1 MGTDP
6 VEGVWKKEEIDMKIE
21 VWSDFVCPFCYIG
34 KRRLEKALELFDYR
48 DEIEIVYRSFELD
61 PGAPKDTESSI
72 HELLAVKYG
81 LSLQQAQESNRNV
94 AQQAQTEGLTYN
106 FDTIVPTNTFEAHRL
121 AHYAGQQGKAKE
133 MNERLFRAYFTDS
146 LHIGEHE
153 TLVRLAEEV
162 GLNGS
167 AVRDVLEQN
176 TYADEVREDENEARR
191 LGIRGVPFF
200 VLRGKYAVSGAQPLE
215 IFQGALLRAWED
227 RE

>member
-1 MGTDP
+1 
-6 VEGVWKKEEIDMKIE
+6 VKIE
-21 VWSDFVCPFCYIG
+21 VWSDFGCPFCYIG
-34 KRRLEKALELFDYR
+34 KRRLERALESFSHR
-48 DEIEIVYRSFELD
+48 DEIELVYRSFELD

-81 LSLQQAQESNRNV
+81 LSLEQAKESNRNV

-106 FDTIVPTNTFEAHRL
+106 FDTTIPTNTFDAHRL
-121 AHYAGQQGKAKE
+121 AHYAGEQGKAKE
-133 MNERLFRAYFTDS
+133 MTERLFRAYFTDS
-146 LHIGEHE
+146 LHIGDRD

-162 GLNGS
+162 GLDGA
-167 AVRDVLEQN
+167 AVREVLEQN
-176 TYADEVREDENEARR
+176 TYADAVREDENEARR

-227 RE
+227 LS

>member
-133 MNERLFRAYFTDS
+133 MNERLFQAYFTDS

-176 TYADEVREDENEARR
+176 AYADEVREDENEARR

>member
-1 MGTDP
+1 
-6 VEGVWKKEEIDMKIE
+6 MKIE
-21 VWSDFVCPFCYIG
+21 VWSDFGCPFCYIG
-34 KRRLEKALELFDYR
+34 KRRLERALESFSHR
-48 DEIEIVYRSFELD
+48 DEIELVYRSFELD

-81 LSLQQAQESNRNV
+81 LSLEQAKESNRNV

-106 FDTIVPTNTFEAHRL
+106 FDTTIPTNTFDAHRL
-121 AHYAGQQGKAKE
+121 AHYAGEQGKAKE
-133 MNERLFRAYFTDS
+133 MTERLFRAYFTDS
-146 LHIGEHE
+146 LHIGDRD

-162 GLNGS
+162 GLDGA
-167 AVRDVLEQN
+167 AVREVLEQN
-176 TYADEVREDENEARR
+176 TYADAVREDENEARR

-227 RE
+227 LS

>member
-1 MGTDP
+1 
-6 VEGVWKKEEIDMKIE
+6 MKIE
-21 VWSDFVCPFCYIG
+21 VWSDFGCPFCYIG
-34 KRRLEKALELFDYR
+34 KRRLERALESFSHR
-48 DEIEIVYRSFELD
+48 DEIELVYRSFELD

-81 LSLQQAQESNRNV
+81 LSLEQAQESNRNV

-106 FDTIVPTNTFEAHRL
+106 FDTIIPTNTFDAHRL
-121 AHYAGQQGKAKE
+121 AHYAGEQGKAKE
-133 MNERLFRAYFTDS
+133 MTERLFRAYFTDS
-146 LHIGEHE
+146 LHIGDRD

-162 GLNGS
+162 GLDGA
-167 AVRDVLEQN
+167 AVREVLEQN
-176 TYADEVREDENEARR
+176 TFADAVREDENEARR

-227 RE
+227 LS

>member
-1 MGTDP
+1 
-6 VEGVWKKEEIDMKIE
+6 MKIE
-21 VWSDFVCPFCYIG
+21 VWSDFGCPFCYIG
-34 KRRLEKALELFDYR
+34 KRRLERALESFSHR
-48 DEIEIVYRSFELD
+48 DEIELVYRSFELD

-81 LSLQQAQESNRNV
+81 LSLEQAQESNCNV

-106 FDTIVPTNTFEAHRL
+106 FDTIIPTNTFDAHRL
-121 AHYAGQQGKAKE
+121 AHYAGEQGKAKE
-133 MNERLFRAYFTDS
+133 MTERLFRAYFTDS
-146 LHIGEHE
+146 LHIGDWD

-162 GLNGS
+162 GLEGT
-167 AVRDVLEQN
+167 AVREVLEQD
-176 TYADEVREDENEARR
+176 TYADVVREDENEARR

-227 RE
+227 RS

>member
-1 MGTDP
+1 
-6 VEGVWKKEEIDMKIE
+6 MKIE
-21 VWSDFVCPFCYIG
+21 VWSDFGCPFCYIG
-34 KRRLEKALELFDYR
+34 KRRLERALESFSHR
-48 DEIEIVYRSFELD
+48 DEIELVYRSFELD

-81 LSLQQAQESNRNV
+81 LSLEQAQESNRNV

-106 FDTIVPTNTFEAHRL
+106 FDTIIPTNTFDAHRL
-121 AHYAGQQGKAKE
+121 AHYAGEQGKAKE
-133 MNERLFRAYFTDS
+133 MTERLFRAYFTDS
-146 LHIGEHE
+146 LHIGDRD

-162 GLNGS
+162 GLDGA
-167 AVRDVLEQN
+167 AVREVLEQN
-176 TYADEVREDENEARR
+176 TYADAVREDENEARR

-227 RE
+227 LS

>member
-1 MGTDP
+1 
-6 VEGVWKKEEIDMKIE
+6 MKIE
-21 VWSDFVCPFCYIG
+21 VWSDFGCPFCYIG
-34 KRRLEKALELFDYR
+34 KRRLERALESFSHR
-48 DEIEIVYRSFELD
+48 DEIELVYRSFELD

-81 LSLQQAQESNRNV
+81 LSLEQAKESNRNV

-106 FDTIVPTNTFEAHRL
+106 FDTIIPTNTFDAHRL
-121 AHYAGQQGKAKE
+121 AHYAGEQGKAKE
-133 MNERLFRAYFTDS
+133 MTERLFRAYFTDS
-146 LHIGEHE
+146 LHIGDRE

-162 GLNGS
+162 GLEGT
-167 AVRDVLEQN
+167 AVREVLEQN
-176 TYADEVREDENEARR
+176 TYADAVREDENEARR

-227 RE
+227 RS

>member
-1 MGTDP
+1 
-6 VEGVWKKEEIDMKIE
+6 MKIE
-21 VWSDFVCPFCYIG
+21 VWSDFGCPFCYIG
-34 KRRLEKALELFDYR
+34 KRRLERALESFSHR
-48 DEIEIVYRSFELD
+48 DEIELVYRSFELD

-81 LSLQQAQESNRNV
+81 LSLEQAQESNRNV

-106 FDTIVPTNTFEAHRL
+106 FDTIIPTNTFDAHRL
-121 AHYAGQQGKAKE
+121 AHYAGEQGRAKE
-133 MNERLFRAYFTDS
+133 MTERLFRAYFTDS
-146 LHIGEHE
+146 LHIGDWD

-162 GLNGS
+162 GLEGT
-167 AVRDVLEQN
+167 AVREVLEQD
-176 TYADEVREDENEARR
+176 TYADVVREDENEARR

-227 RE
+227 RS

>member
-1 MGTDP
+1 
-6 VEGVWKKEEIDMKIE
+6 VKIE

-94 AQQAQTEGLTYN
+94 AQQARAEGLTYN
-106 FDTIVPTNTFEAHRL
+106 FDTIVPTNTFDAHRL

-146 LHIGEHE
+146 LHIGERE

-162 GLNGS
+162 GLEGS
-167 AVRDVLEQN
+167 AVRDLLEQN
-176 TYADEVREDENEARR
+176 ALADEVREDENEARR

>member
-1 MGTDP
+1 
-6 VEGVWKKEEIDMKIE
+6 VKIE
-21 VWSDFVCPFCYIG
+21 VWSDFGCPFCYIG
-34 KRRLEKALELFDYR
+34 KRRLERALESFSHR
-48 DEIEIVYRSFELD
+48 DEIELVYRSFELD

-81 LSLQQAQESNRNV
+81 LSLEQAKESNRNV

-106 FDTIVPTNTFEAHRL
+106 FDTIIPTNTFDAHRL
-121 AHYAGQQGKAKE
+121 AHYAGEQGKAKE
-133 MNERLFRAYFTDS
+133 MTERLFQAYFTDS
-146 LHIGEHE
+146 LHIGDRD

-162 GLNGS
+162 GLDGA
-167 AVRDVLEQN
+167 AVREVLEQN
-176 TYADEVREDENEARR
+176 TYADAVREDENEARR

-227 RE
+227 LS

>member
-1 MGTDP
+1 
-6 VEGVWKKEEIDMKIE
+6 MKIE
-21 VWSDFVCPFCYIG
+21 VWSDFGCPFCYIG
-34 KRRLEKALELFDYR
+34 KRRLERALESFSHR
-48 DEIEIVYRSFELD
+48 DEIELVYRSFELD

-81 LSLQQAQESNRNV
+81 LSLEQAKESNRNV

-106 FDTIVPTNTFEAHRL
+106 FDTIIPTNTFDAHRL
-121 AHYAGQQGKAKE
+121 AHYAGEQGKAKE
-133 MNERLFRAYFTDS
+133 MTERLFRAYFTDS
-146 LHIGEHE
+146 LHIGDRD

-162 GLNGS
+162 GLDGA
-167 AVRDVLEQN
+167 AVREVLEQN
-176 TYADEVREDENEARR
+176 TYADAVREDENEARR

-227 RE
+227 LS

>member
-1 MGTDP
+1 
-6 VEGVWKKEEIDMKIE
+6 MKIE
-21 VWSDFVCPFCYIG
+21 VWSDFGCPFCYIG
-34 KRRLEKALELFDYR
+34 KRRLERALELFGHR

-81 LSLQQAQESNRNV
+81 LSLEQAQESNRNV

-106 FDTIVPTNTFEAHRL
+106 FDTIIPTNTFDAHRL
-121 AHYAGQQGKAKE
+121 AHYAGEQGKAKE
-133 MNERLFRAYFTDS
+133 MTERLFRAYFTDS
-146 LHIGEHE
+146 LHIGDRE

-162 GLNGS
+162 GLEGT
-167 AVRDVLEQN
+167 AVREVLEQN
-176 TYADEVREDENEARR
+176 TYADAVREDENEARR

-227 RE
+227 RS

>member
-1 MGTDP
+1 
-6 VEGVWKKEEIDMKIE
+6 VKIE
-21 VWSDFVCPFCYIG
+21 VWSDFGCPFCYIG
-34 KRRLEKALELFDYR
+34 KRRLERALESFSHR
-48 DEIEIVYRSFELD
+48 DEIELVYRSFELD

-81 LSLQQAQESNRNV
+81 LSLEQAKESNRNV

-106 FDTIVPTNTFEAHRL
+106 FDTIIPTNTFDAHRL
-121 AHYAGQQGKAKE
+121 AHYAGEQGKAKE
-133 MNERLFRAYFTDS
+133 MTERLFRAYFTDS
-146 LHIGEHE
+146 LHIGDRD

-162 GLNGS
+162 GLDGA
-167 AVRDVLEQN
+167 AVREVLEQN
-176 TYADEVREDENEARR
+176 TYADAVREDENEARR

-227 RE
+227 LS

>member
-1 MGTDP
+1 
-6 VEGVWKKEEIDMKIE
+6 MKIE
-21 VWSDFVCPFCYIG
+21 VWSDFGCPFCYIG
-34 KRRLEKALELFDYR
+34 KRRLERALELFGHR
-48 DEIEIVYRSFELD
+48 DEIELVYRSFELD

-81 LSLQQAQESNRNV
+81 LSLEQAQESNRNV

-106 FDTIVPTNTFEAHRL
+106 FDTIIPTNTFDAHRL
-121 AHYAGQQGKAKE
+121 AHYAGEQGKAKE
-133 MNERLFRAYFTDS
+133 MTERLFRAYFTDS
-146 LHIGEHE
+146 LHIGDRE

-162 GLNGS
+162 GLEGT
-167 AVRDVLEQN
+167 AVREVLEQN
-176 TYADEVREDENEARR
+176 TYADAVREDENEARR

-227 RE
+227 RS

>member
-1 MGTDP
+1 
-6 VEGVWKKEEIDMKIE
+6 MKIE
-21 VWSDFVCPFCYIG
+21 VWSDFGCPFCYIG
-34 KRRLEKALELFDYR
+34 KRRLEKALELFDSR
-48 DEIEIVYRSFELD
+48 DEIEIIYRSFELD

-94 AQQAQTEGLTYN
+94 AQQAQGEGLTYH
-106 FDTIVPTNTFEAHRL
+106 FDTIVPTNTFDAHRL
-121 AHYAGQQGKAKE
+121 AHYAGEQGKAKE
-133 MNERLFRAYFTDS
+133 MTERLFRAYFTDS
-146 LHIGEHE
+146 LHIGELD

-162 GLNGS
+162 GLDGP
-167 AVRDVLEQN
+167 AVREILEQN
-176 TYADEVREDENEARR
+176 AYADAVREDENEARR

-227 RE
+227 RD

>member
-1 MGTDP
+1 
-6 VEGVWKKEEIDMKIE
+6 MKIE
-21 VWSDFVCPFCYIG
+21 VWSDFGCPFCYIG
-34 KRRLEKALELFDYR
+34 KRRLERALESFSHR
-48 DEIEIVYRSFELD
+48 DEIELVYRSFELD

-81 LSLQQAQESNRNV
+81 LSLEQAKESNRNV

-106 FDTIVPTNTFEAHRL
+106 FDTIIPTNTFDAHRL
-121 AHYAGQQGKAKE
+121 AHYAGEQGKAKE
-133 MNERLFRAYFTDS
+133 MTERLFQAYFTDS
-146 LHIGEHE
+146 LHIGDRD

-162 GLNGS
+162 GLDGA
-167 AVRDVLEQN
+167 AVREVLEQN
-176 TYADEVREDENEARR
+176 TYADAVREDENEARR

-227 RE
+227 LS

>member
-1 MGTDP
+1 
-6 VEGVWKKEEIDMKIE
+6 MKIE
-21 VWSDFVCPFCYIG
+21 VWSDFGCPFCYIG
-34 KRRLEKALELFDYR
+34 KRRLERALELFGHR
-48 DEIEIVYRSFELD
+48 DEIELVYRSFELD

-81 LSLQQAQESNRNV
+81 LSLEQAQESNRNV

-106 FDTIVPTNTFEAHRL
+106 FDTIIPTNTFDAHRL
-121 AHYAGQQGKAKE
+121 AHYAGEQGKAKE
-133 MNERLFRAYFTDS
+133 MTERLFRAYFTDS
-146 LHIGEHE
+146 LHIGDRE

-162 GLNGS
+162 GLEGT
-167 AVRDVLEQN
+167 AVREMLEQN
-176 TYADEVREDENEARR
+176 TYADAVREDENEARR

-227 RE
+227 RS

>member
-1 MGTDP
+1 
-6 VEGVWKKEEIDMKIE
+6 MKIE
-21 VWSDFVCPFCYIG
+21 VWSDFGCPFCYIG
-34 KRRLEKALELFDYR
+34 KRRLERALESFSHR
-48 DEIEIVYRSFELD
+48 DEIELVYRSFELD

-81 LSLQQAQESNRNV
+81 LSLEQAKESNRNV

-106 FDTIVPTNTFEAHRL
+106 FDTIIPTNTFDAHRL
-121 AHYAGQQGKAKE
+121 AHYAGEQGKAKE
-133 MNERLFRAYFTDS
+133 MTERLFRAYFTDS
-146 LHIGEHE
+146 LHIGDRD

-162 GLNGS
+162 GLDG
-167 AVRDVLEQN
+167 ATAREVLEQN
-176 TYADEVREDENEARR
+176 TYADAVREDENEARR

-227 RE
+227 LS

>member
-1 MGTDP
+1 
-6 VEGVWKKEEIDMKIE
+6 MKIE

-61 PGAPKDTESSI
+61 PVAPKDTESSI

-81 LSLQQAQESNRNV
+81 LSLEQAQESNRNV
-94 AQQAQTEGLTYN
+94 AQQAQAEGLTYN
-106 FDTIVPTNTFEAHRL
+106 FDTIVPTNTFDAHRV
-121 AHYAGQQGKAKE
+121 AHYAGEQGKAKE
-133 MNERLFRAYFTDS
+133 MTERLFRAYFTDS
-146 LHIGEHE
+146 LHIGERE

-167 AVRDVLEQN
+167 AVRDLLEQDA
-176 TYADEVREDENEARR
+176 YADEVREDEDEARR

>member
-1 MGTDP
+1 
-6 VEGVWKKEEIDMKIE
+6 MKIE
-21 VWSDFVCPFCYIG
+21 VWSDFGCPFCYIG

-48 DEIEIVYRSFELD
+48 NDIQIVYRSFELD
-61 PGAPKDTESSI
+61 PGAPRDTESSI

-81 LSLQQAQESNRNV
+81 LSLQQAQESNQNV
-94 AQQAQTEGLTYN
+94 ARQAQSEGLTYN
-106 FDTIVPTNTFEAHRL
+106 FDTIIPTNTFDAHRL
-121 AHYAGQQGKAKE
+121 AHYAGEQGKAKE
-133 MNERLFRAYFTDS
+133 VTERLFRAYFTDS
-146 LHIGEHE
+146 LHIGDRE

-162 GLNGS
+162 GLEGS
-167 AVRDVLEQN
+167 AVRNLLEEN
-176 TYADEVREDENEARR
+176 AYADEVREDENEARR